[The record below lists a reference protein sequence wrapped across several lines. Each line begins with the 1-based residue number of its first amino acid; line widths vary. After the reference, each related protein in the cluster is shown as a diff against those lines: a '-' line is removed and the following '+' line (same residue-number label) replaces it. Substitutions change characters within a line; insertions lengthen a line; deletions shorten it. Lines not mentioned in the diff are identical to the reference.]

1 MSIVLDS
8 RNEEEERGECAIRFQ
23 LKSRIAEGVSS
34 RGSVAA
40 RNLFVSLS
48 IATVSIAS
56 SHSLGILFSLSLSL
70 SSFTSVSLN
79 FVSNCSRGK
88 RGNGHFF
95 F

>member
-56 SHSLGILFSLSLSL
+56 SHSLGILFSLS
-70 SSFTSVSLN
+70 SFTSVSLN

>member
-48 IATVSIAS
+48 IGTVSIAS
-56 SHSLGILFSLSLSL
+56 SLSRDTFL
-70 SSFTSVSLN
+70 
-79 FVSNCSRGK
+79 SNCSRGK